1 MAIVVSRSETQ
12 LAATGALQAMDN
24 LGTSTV
30 SRSLTVPSNA
40 SSIKQIAIAV
50 TADGSDEFV
59 PLIKISGNTMRDGD
73 AVFVGG
79 ANVASTTATGTAM
92 NFVQY
97 DTDLSVLA
105 GNSCEISIA
114 VTDDATISA
123 AVSLTFA

>member
-12 LAATGALQAMDN
+12 LSATGAFQALDN
-24 LGTSTV
+24 LGTSSV
-30 SRSLTVPSNA
+30 SSSFTVPSNV

-59 PLIKISGNTMRDGD
+59 PLIKISGNSMRDGD

-97 DTDLSVLA
+97 DTDLAVQP

>member
-1 MAIVVSRSETQ
+1 MAIVVTRSETQ
-12 LAATGALQAMDN
+12 LSATGAFQALDN
-24 LGTSTV
+24 LGTSSV
-30 SRSLTVPSNA
+30 SSSFTVPSNVT
-40 SSIKQIAIAV
+40 SIKQISMAV

-59 PLIKISGNTMRDGD
+59 PLIKISGNSMRDGD

-97 DTDLSVLA
+97 DTDLAVQP

>member
-1 MAIVVSRSETQ
+1 MAIVVTRSETQ
-12 LAATGALQAMDN
+12 LSATGAFQALDN
-24 LGTSTV
+24 LGTSSV
-30 SRSLTVPSNA
+30 SSSFTVPSNVT
-40 SSIKQIAIAV
+40 SIKQISMAV

-59 PLIKISGNTMRDGD
+59 PLIKISGNAMRDGD

-97 DTDLSVLA
+97 DTDLAVQP

>member
-1 MAIVVSRSETQ
+1 
-12 LAATGALQAMDN
+12 
-24 LGTSTV
+24 
-30 SRSLTVPSNA
+30 
-40 SSIKQIAIAV
+40 
-50 TADGSDEFV
+50 
-59 PLIKISGNTMRDGD
+59 MRDGD

-105 GNSCEISIA
+105 GNSCEISLA
-114 VTDDATISA
+114 VTDDATVSA

>member
-12 LAATGALQAMDN
+12 LAATGAFQAMDN
-24 LGTSTV
+24 LGTSSV
-30 SRSLTVPSNA
+30 SSSFTVPSNV

-59 PLIKISGNTMRDGD
+59 PLIKISGNSMRDGD

-97 DTDLSVLA
+97 DTDLSVQP

>member
-1 MAIVVSRSETQ
+1 MAIVITRSETQ
-12 LAATGALQAMDN
+12 LAATGAFQAMDN
-24 LGTSTV
+24 LGTSSV
-30 SRSLTVPSNA
+30 SSSFTVPSNVT
-40 SSIKQIAIAV
+40 SIKQIAIAV

-59 PLIKISGNTMRDGD
+59 PMVKISGNTMRDGD

-97 DTDLSVLA
+97 DTDLAVLA

-114 VTDDATISA
+114 VTDDSTISA